1 MLAID
6 VEPIP
11 SFAKMDADEF
21 ETELILLRK
30 TFLFYT
36 GEIFK
41 LTAVVQQAQK
51 SRVCG
56 PGWSQARV
64 CGTQL

>member
-11 SFAKMDADEF
+11 SFAEMDAAEL
-21 ETELILLRK
+21 ETELILLREAV
-30 TFLFYT
+30 LFYT

-41 LTAVVQQAQK
+41 FTAIVQQA
-51 SRVCG
+51 
-56 PGWSQARV
+56 
-64 CGTQL
+64 